1 MHCNCTTLTKS
12 ADEHDFIRGS
22 SARSI
27 MGMESGF
34 KYLSTWFTIGSFDLD
49 LLVVVFLRIVVLVFL
64 KNKEETLLL
73 ALNIPMPLL
82 AVPVNF
88 IFSINAFTDS
98 DENIILNILVDF
110 PTLVVTAPLPLL
122 SHTIAFMTHHEM
134 RPDKWDELIRLKS
147 IRDKSKFEVNLEACT
162 DTFTCRK
169 CKSKKC
175 SYYQMQTRSADEPMT
190 TFVSCLECGCRWK
203 C

>member
-1 MHCNCTTLTKS
+1 MPARKIENPDTFRTN
-12 ADEHDFIRGS
+12 IREKLSEFFVESENKDKHANNLEKGIHNW
-22 SARSI
+22 ALKEATNRKVVKKWDNPFFVQIYLDHLRSI
-27 MGMESGF
+27 
-34 KYLSTWFTIGSFDLD
+34 YIN
-49 LLVVVFLRIVVLVFL
+49 L
-64 KNKEETLLL
+64 KNDKLIEQ
-73 ALNIPMPLL
+73 
-82 AVPVNF
+82 
-88 IFSINAFTDS
+88 
-98 DENIILNILVDF
+98 
-110 PTLVVTAPLPLL
+110 VVSGEIK
-122 SHTIAFMTHHEM
+122 SHTIAFMAHHEM
-134 RPDKWDELIRLKS
+134 QPEKWAEMIRIKS